1 MISSLSDHTPIELIY
16 QDTADIDPVDLSSG
30 EQELKEYLG
39 LVNKVME
46 SGRYDEPE
54 SSINLSFDEGFK
66 KSLLERVKEEKN
78 PGLKYIVVVGI
89 GGSNLGTMALYQA
102 LRGMDVFMHD
112 KDPKIIFID
121 TVSPPLIAK
130 AIGFLNNQINSPE
143 EIIVNMISKS
153 GETTETVVNFEIV
166 YETLKNKF
174 GDKAHDRLVFTTD
187 KGSKLWNIAE
197 SKNLKLLEIPQKV
210 GGRYSVFSASGLFPL
225 GLANFDIEGF
235 WEGAAEMTKRCLR
248 YETYENPALVSAVIA
263 AHHYKN
269 GIIINNNFFFNPELK
284 SVGKWYTQ
292 LMSESIGREYNL
304 KGERVNVGITP
315 VVSIGS
321 TDLHSM
327 AQLYLGGRKDKL
339 TQFIYASQKDNAP
352 KVPTELF
359 MPGLVDDI
367 GGKSVADIMDAIFYG
382 IKIAYIKNNLP
393 FTEIVMHKISEDT
406 LGQYMQLKMMEMMF
420 LARLLGVNAFDQP
433 KVEDYKRE
441 TREILK
447 KL

>member
-1 MISSLSDHTPIELIY
+1 MSDHNPIEFIY

-30 EQELKEYLG
+30 EKELREYISSMIKVKEG
-39 LVNKVME
+39 
-46 SGRYDEPE
+46 GRYDDSE
-54 SSINLSFDEGFK
+54 SSINLPFDENLK
-66 KSLLERVKEEKN
+66 KSLLARIKEEKN
-78 PGLKYIVVVGI
+78 PELKYVVVVGI

-121 TVSPPLIAK
+121 TVSPPLITK
-130 AIGFLNNQINSPE
+130 TLDFLNNQITKPE
-143 EIIVNMISKS
+143 EILVNMISKS
-153 GETTETVVNFEIV
+153 GETTETVANFEIV
-166 YETLKNKF
+166 YDALKKKF

-197 SKNLKLLEIPQKV
+197 SKNLKLLEIPRKV
-210 GGRYSVFSASGLFPL
+210 GGRYSVLTASGIFPL
-225 GLANFDIEGF
+225 GLANFDVEGF
-235 WEGAAEMTKRCLR
+235 WAGASEMATRCLN
-248 YETYENPALVSAVIA
+248 YETYENPALVSAIISA
-263 AHHYKN
+263 NHYGK
-269 GIIINNNFFFNPELK
+269 GIIINNNFYFNPELK

-292 LMSESIGREYNL
+292 LMSESIGREHNL
-304 KGERVNVGITP
+304 KGEKVNIGITP

-339 TQFIYASQKDNAP
+339 TQFVYASQRDNAP
-352 KVPTELF
+352 KVPADLF
-359 MPGLVDDI
+359 MPGLVEDI
-367 GGKSVADIMDAIFYG
+367 GGKSVSEIMDAIFYG
-382 IKIAYIKNNLP
+382 IKIAYIKNSLP
-393 FTEIVMHKISEDT
+393 FSEIVLRQISENT
-406 LGQYMQLKMMEMMF
+406 LGQYMQFKMMEMMY

>member
-1 MISSLSDHTPIELIY
+1 MTDHTPIEFIY
-16 QDTADIDPVDLSSG
+16 QDTADIDPVDLGSG
-30 EQELKEYLG
+30 EKELHDYIG
-39 LVNKVME
+39 SMNKVME

-54 SSINLSFDEGFK
+54 SSINLSFDENFK
-66 KSLLERVKEEKN
+66 KSLLERIKQEKN
-78 PGLKYIVVVGI
+78 KELKYIVVVGI

-121 TVSPPLIAK
+121 TVSPPLITK
-130 AIGFLNNQINSPE
+130 TIDFLNNQIDSPE

-153 GETTETVVNFEIV
+153 GETTETVANFEIV
-166 YETLKNKF
+166 YNALKKKF
-174 GDKAHDRLVFTTD
+174 GDKADDRLVFTTD

-197 SKNLKLLEIPQKV
+197 SKKLKLLEIPKKV
-210 GGRYSVFSASGLFPL
+210 GGRYSVLSASGLFPL
-225 GLANFDIEGF
+225 GLANFNIEGF
-235 WEGAAEMTKRCLR
+235 WAGAQEMAKRCLN
-248 YETYENPALVSAVIA
+248 YETYENPALVSAIIS
-263 AHHYKN
+263 AHHYQK

-292 LMSESIGREYNL
+292 LMSESIGREHNL
-304 KGERVNVGITP
+304 KGEKVNIGITP

-339 TQFIYASQKDNAP
+339 TQFVYASQKDNAP
-352 KVPTELF
+352 KVPTDLF
-359 MPGLVDDI
+359 MPGLVEDI
-367 GGKSVADIMDAIFYG
+367 EGKTVAEIMDAIFYG

-393 FTEIVMHKISEDT
+393 FSEIVMHKISEST
-406 LGQYMQLKMMEMMF
+406 LGQYLQLKMMEMMY
-420 LARLLGVNAFDQP
+420 LAKLLGVNAFDQP